1 MAEVMNKTRVEAFS
15 DGVMAVAITLL
26 ILDLRV
32 PPADETDS
40 LARELGRQWPTYA
53 AYVVSFLT
61 IGIIWINH
69 HAMLRRLVGVDHT
82 FLILNVVSLMSI
94 VVLPFTTSLM
104 ADYLTADHGQRLA
117 AVIYGGSFL
126 VMSLLFVLL
135 HWYMLLKRPHLLQ
148 DHVTVPIRR
157 NILRRNAF
165 GVIPYALATL
175 GGLLSPFV
183 TLGICALLA
192 AFFALP
198 RTTADE
204 PAPAAARTE

>member
-26 ILDLRV
+26 VLDIHV
-32 PPADETDS
+32 PPADGTES
-40 LARELGRQWPTYA
+40 LARELGRQWPNYA

-69 HAMLRRLVGVDHT
+69 HAMLRRLVGVDHS
-82 FLILNVVSLMSI
+82 FLILNVLLLMSI
-94 VVLPFTTSLM
+94 VVLPFTTSLL
-104 ADYLTADHGQRLA
+104 ADYLTAEHGQHLA

-135 HWYMLLKRPHLLQ
+135 QWYMLVKRQHLLQ
-148 DHVTVPIRR
+148 EHITLAVRR
-157 NILRRNAF
+157 DILRRNAF
-165 GVIPYALATL
+165 GIVPYTLATL
-175 GGLLSPFV
+175 GGLLSPYL

-192 AFFALP
+192 VFFALP

-204 PAPAAARTE
+204 PAPAVVPD